1 MKRQKIKRYEFS
13 LTRRTRKKTR
23 PSILKVAGTALLVLC
38 VAAGALLGTGR
49 MPGQQATGW
58 KGKGHHRYFVS
69 TVNGMRVKG
78 LYEIDQKLYYFGEN
92 GFVKTKWISENGFVG
107 YADENGE
114 LRQGES
120 TVDGRSYYFQPGTGQ
135 LYTGWVVLNGE
146 TYCFDETGHPR
157 TGTYQEDGETWELDA
172 EGRVKGQLN
181 GWKTTDGVLK
191 YYDETG
197 SPAQGW
203 LQIEGRDY
211 LFADGISQ
219 AGWVETD
226 AGRRYLD
233 GNGNQMTGWCVIDG
247 QPYAFAADGS
257 LKQGWDHSHGK
268 YYYFSD
274 GISLSGSFQEGRTS
288 YNLNGSGGLQ
298 PVGEI
303 VPEEDLSE
311 DAEGEAPEPDLLE
324 EQPAVQPET
333 PAGKPETPQ
342 PAEEPAAPAPAP
354 APEPE
359 PAPAPEETAPEVQ
372 AEPTEREETA

>member
-1 MKRQKIKRYEFS
+1 
-13 LTRRTRKKTR
+13 
-23 PSILKVAGTALLVLC
+23 
-38 VAAGALLGTGR
+38 
-49 MPGQQATGW
+49 
-58 KGKGHHRYFVS
+58 
-69 TVNGMRVKG
+69 
-78 LYEIDQKLYYFGEN
+78 
-92 GFVKTKWISENGFVG
+92 
-107 YADENGE
+107 
-114 LRQGES
+114 
-120 TVDGRSYYFQPGTGQ
+120 
-135 LYTGWVVLNGE
+135 
-146 TYCFDETGHPR
+146 
-157 TGTYQEDGETWELDA
+157 
-172 EGRVKGQLN
+172 
-181 GWKTTDGVLK
+181 
-191 YYDETG
+191 
-197 SPAQGW
+197 
-203 LQIEGRDY
+203 
-211 LFADGISQ
+211 
-219 AGWVETD
+219 
-226 AGRRYLD
+226 
-233 GNGNQMTGWCVIDG
+233 MTGWCVIDG

-268 YYYFSD
+268 YYYFAD